1 MNTNDEVRSNY
12 YKESSDIPKKKK
24 KKKKRKY
31 YDEYD
36 EPAINININLGG
48 DTIIVNNQEST
59 TYRESRP
66 ISSTNHQSVPGA
78 SSGNLGSELGDC
90 LGILA
95 KLLSL

>member
-1 MNTNDEVRSNY
+1 MNTNDEVRNNY

-36 EPAINININLGG
+36 EPAINININVSP
-48 DTIIVNNQEST
+48 TIIATNQEST

-66 ISSTNHQSVPGA
+66 MPTTNHPSVPGA